1 MELFW
6 DKGLSAVSV
15 SDLAAAMSL
24 RRSSFYNAFGTRDA
38 VFLEALER
46 YAAVSP
52 DAALD
57 HLGPDAPV
65 VPALVGLLR
74 TVCRVRAA
82 DPRSR
87 GCLVCNT
94 LADLDGAGEVVGAR
108 VAAALAHRTVVV
120 QRLME
125 RAVAQGELP
134 AAYDT
139 RAAAR
144 AFVTF
149 LVGVNTTSRVV
160 RSEAALW
167 VACATFLRGL
177 GLDPGGV
184 VPGAGRPRRRRHG
197 R

>member
-6 DKGLSAVSV
+6 EQGLSAVSV
-15 SDLAAAMSL
+15 SGLAAAMSL
-24 RRSSFYNAFGTRDA
+24 QRSSFYNAFGSRDA

-57 HLGPDAPV
+57 HLPPDAPV

-82 DPRSR
+82 DPRAR

-94 LADLDGAGEVVGAR
+94 LADLDGASKDVATRLTASLARRAIVV
-108 VAAALAHRTVVV
+108 H
-120 QRLME
+120 QLMQ
-125 RAVAQGELP
+125 RAVARGELP

-139 RAAAR
+139 GAAAQ

-149 LVGVNTTSRVV
+149 LVGLNTTSRVV

-167 VACATFLRGL
+167 AGCAAFLRGL
-177 GLDPGGV
+177 GLNPDGV
-184 VPGAGRPRRRRHG
+184 TPDGRRPRRGRHG
-197 R
+197 E